1 MSLVAEQLGLAL
13 VPESMAKLGVTG
25 VTFRPLE
32 HAPQIEHVI
41 ASCPNNLNPSL
52 PLFLKTAKPLSD

>member
-1 MSLVAEQLGLAL
+1 
-13 VPESMAKLGVTG
+13 MAKLGVTG

-32 HAPQIEHVI
+32 RAPQIEHVI
-41 ASCPNNLNPSL
+41 AWRRDNLNPSL